1 MERVTTGSK
10 GRGEIKCEAGEF
22 SGVVTNAPTT
32 ESLEKRYG
40 AFSGCRMVVRK
51 IEVLLV
57 DSWLDVDRSEEAM
70 LVNMCVSIKKVTRE
84 GKMTQ
89 VNWTG
94 YQLLRHSR
102 KRRES

>member
-1 MERVTTGSK
+1 M
-10 GRGEIKCEAGEF
+10 
-22 SGVVTNAPTT
+22 
-32 ESLEKRYG
+32 RYG
-40 AFSGCRMVVRK
+40 AFGGWEMAAGKV
-51 IEVLLV
+51 EVLLV

-84 GKMTQ
+84 GKMIQ